1 MSWIIDVNTLCRS
14 VPSMVKYAFSPAAGF
29 PPPPSDSF
37 PRARNFF
44 SFHMRVKVGSCIKL
58 NNWNPLPAPG
68 FIALLFP
75 NFPLPLLLY
84 PNKT

>member
-1 MSWIIDVNTLCRS
+1 MSWIIDVNTLCHS
-14 VPSMVKYAFSPAAGF
+14 VPSVVKYAFSPAAGF
-29 PPPPSDSF
+29 SPDSL
-37 PRARNFF
+37 PCACGF
-44 SFHMRVKVGSCIKL
+44 SSSRTWVKAGSCVKL

>member
-14 VPSMVKYAFSPAAGF
+14 VLSMVKYAFSPAAGF
-29 PPPPSDSF
+29 PPPLGFVS
-37 PRARNFF
+37 ARTRFF

-68 FIALLFP
+68 FVALLFP

>member
-1 MSWIIDVNTLCRS
+1 ML
-14 VPSMVKYAFSPAAGF
+14 F
-29 PPPPSDSF
+29 PPPPAFPPDSL
-37 PRARNFF
+37 PRARGFF

-68 FIALLFP
+68 LFP